1 MDASMKDAYQS
12 KVRKVLYEF
21 KNKTLK
27 SGKKKVTNRKQAIA
41 IALSEAAHLKK
52 KGK

>member
-1 MDASMKDAYQS
+1 MDASMKDAYQA

-27 SGKKKVTNRKQAIA
+27 SGKKK
-41 IALSEAAHLKK
+41 
-52 KGK
+52 GY

>member
-1 MDASMKDAYQS
+1 MDASMKDAYQA

-41 IALSEAAHLKK
+41 IALSKAAHLKK

>member
-1 MDASMKDAYQS
+1 MK
-12 KVRKVLYEF
+12 LYF
-21 KNKTLK
+21 ISLFRPRTNLTKLKTLK
-27 SGKKKVTNRKQAIA
+27 SSKKRVTNRKQAIA